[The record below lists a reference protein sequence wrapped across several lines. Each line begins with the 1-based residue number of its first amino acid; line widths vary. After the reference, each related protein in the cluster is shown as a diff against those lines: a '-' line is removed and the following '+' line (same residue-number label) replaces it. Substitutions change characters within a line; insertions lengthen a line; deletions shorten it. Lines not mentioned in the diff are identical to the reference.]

1 MEPFYNDHII
11 FSKNNSSSEVIF
23 LQTDRDTC
31 SSKERERFPQETM
44 RTIERLRLRGTE
56 KSKKSLKKQTGVKD
70 YDNPFWEVLN
80 PHRYLNIVFKLL

>member
-11 FSKNNSSSEVIF
+11 FSKNNSSSKVIF

-44 RTIERLRLRGTE
+44 RTIERLWLRRTE
-56 KSKKSLKKQTGVKD
+56 KSKKILKKQTGVKD
-70 YDNPFWEVLN
+70 YDNLFLGSVKP
-80 PHRYLNIVFKLL
+80 I